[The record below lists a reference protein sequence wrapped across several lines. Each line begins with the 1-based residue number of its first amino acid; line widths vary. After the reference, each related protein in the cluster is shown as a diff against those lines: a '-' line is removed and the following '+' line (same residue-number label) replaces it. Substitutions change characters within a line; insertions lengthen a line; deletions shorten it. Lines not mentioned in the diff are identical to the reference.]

1 MGQRR
6 DVHEL
11 DGQAAGGV
19 LAGVS
24 SAALRP
30 YERAARVRPLSLTPQ
45 WKRSLPIRGG
55 LVKFAAAHEPPRNIG
70 GLQPRT
76 LAR

>member
-1 MGQRR
+1 MRFNLHNEEGGR
-6 DVHEL
+6 D
-11 DGQAAGGV
+11 GGSKS
-19 LAGVS
+19 LRQ
-24 SAALRP
+24 LRP